1 MWFVF
6 LAKLLYHKGMTFCF
20 LQILFTQQPIIIY
33 KMPGFFSFEF
43 NPGFAG
49 LTFPMAIGIVASTKM
64 AGLLTAQGYEFLGN
78 IAKQISGIQIY
89 MTTAIISFVLYN
101 FARILVRSYKK

>member
-1 MWFVF
+1 
-6 LAKLLYHKGMTFCF
+6 
-20 LQILFTQQPIIIY
+20 
-33 KMPGFFSFEF
+33 
-43 NPGFAG
+43 
-49 LTFPMAIGIVASTKM
+49 M

-101 FARILVRSYKK
+101 FARMLVRSYKK